1 VIQSSFVENRS
12 VFFRV
17 LSDDQIWETKQAAF
31 DILEKTGC
39 EVHHAGALD
48 LLKKA
53 GAVVNGQRIRLPRHI
68 VEECVRT
75 APKGFTIYDRDG
87 KRALEVEGRKSYY
100 GTSTASPNTRDAF
113 SGEIRETRVADIALG
128 AKVADALPNIDWV
141 MPMGS
146 SQDVHPLAA
155 DVHEFEAVVT
165 NTRKPLVFIGYSPRG
180 VELVYEMAAEVA
192 GGLEALQR
200 RPFVLAYPEP
210 ISPLVFPIEVVDRM
224 FVAADLHMPQ
234 IPGPSAQM
242 GATSP
247 VTLAGTVAQSIAE
260 GLMSLVLV
268 QLRRPGAP
276 CCLSGNVGVFDMRTA
291 LMSLA
296 APEASLGLAAQ
307 AEVAQSFGL
316 PTWGLAGATDSKAL
330 DAQAGIESAFGIL
343 AQGLAGLNLIHDVGY
358 MDSGMVCSAEML
370 VMGDEVIGMAKRFI
384 QGIEVS
390 AETLA
395 RDVVEKVGPGG
406 HFLQEK
412 HTVRHM
418 RGELWMPGLLT
429 RQHRDV
435 WQQDGAKDM
444 AQRVG
449 ERVRQIA
456 ESHQVPPLPAETLAA
471 LEMLK
476 RRGEAELTGH
486 NSEWGTLQ
494 QIRKSTDF

>member
-1 VIQSSFVENRS
+1 MIQSSFTANRS

-17 LSDDQIWETKQAAF
+17 LSDDQVWEIKQAAF
-31 DILEKTGC
+31 DVLEKTGC
-39 EVHHAGALD
+39 ELRHAGARD

-53 GAVVNGQRIRLPRHI
+53 GAVVKEQRVWVPRHI

-75 APKGFTIYDRDG
+75 TPKGFTVYDRDG

-128 AKVADALPNIDWV
+128 AKVADALPHLDWV

-146 SQDVHPLAA
+146 AQDVQPLVA
-155 DVHEFEAVVT
+155 DVYEFEAVVT
-165 NTRKPLVFIGYSPRG
+165 NTIKPVVFIGYSPRG
-180 VELVYEMAAEVA
+180 VERVYEMAAEVV
-192 GGLEALQR
+192 GGLEALQQ

-210 ISPLVFPIEVVDRM
+210 ISPLVFPAEVVDRM
-224 FVAADLHMPQ
+224 FVAADLRLPQ
-234 IPGPSAQM
+234 IPGPSAQV

-260 GLMSLVLV
+260 GLMSLVLI

-276 CCLSGNVGVFDMRTA
+276 CCLSGNVGVLDMRTA
-291 LMSLA
+291 LLSVA
-296 APEASLGLAAQ
+296 APETSLGLAAQ

-358 MDSGMVCSAEML
+358 MDGGMICSAEML
-370 VMGDEVIGMAKRFI
+370 VMGNEVIGMARRFI
-384 QGIEVS
+384 QGIRVD

-395 RDVVEKVGPGG
+395 RDVIEKVGPGG

-418 RGELWMPGLLT
+418 RSELWMPELLA
-429 RQHRDV
+429 RQHRDI
-435 WQQDGAKDM
+435 WLAEGAKDM

-449 ERVRQIA
+449 ERVRELV
-456 ESHQVPPLPAETLAA
+456 ESHQVPPLPGKTLAA
-471 LEMLK
+471 LDRLK
-476 RRGEAELTGH
+476 RESEAELTK
-486 NSEWGTLQ
+486 E
-494 QIRKSTDF
+494 